1 MNGIISIGELV
12 FRVSNPLA
20 LKVNRVVPLMK
31 GLIKGKDTAS
41 TSIRALLASVF
52 ILGLNMLT
60 GIMTTRFL
68 GPSGRGDHATMI
80 LWPQFLAFVM
90 TIGMHSA
97 VVYNMKK
104 YPEDAGKLYVSS
116 LLLNCA
122 SGIIACAIGVYFIP
136 IWLSSS
142 SSQVIQFAQWAMMIT
157 PVILIMFVNH
167 AVLRA
172 RNEFAL
178 FNFVRYLMPLAT
190 LAVLLGFLA
199 AGKLTPFTSAIA
211 YLGPNVP
218 IVLWLTIR
226 LLRIYGVEWRGIWVS
241 MKRNI
246 QYGLG
251 SYGIDLLGNISL
263 YVDQII
269 VIRLLSPADL
279 GLYVVA
285 VSLSRTANIFSQ
297 SLSLILFPKSSGLPK
312 DEVIAMTVRAFRVST
327 FISILAA
334 IAAMLVAPYVLII
347 LYGSDFKSAVAVFRL
362 LILEV
367 VITGSSMVISQAYMS
382 LGRPSIVTM
391 MYAVGLGVLIP
402 LLLWLVPIFGIT
414 GVGMAMLLAA
424 FIRLGFIFI
433 HFPLTL
439 KVPFPSVFKFAEDM
453 GWVKQLVLSKV
464 KGYKNATD

>member
-1 MNGIISIGELV
+1 M

-31 GLIKGKDTAS
+31 GLMKGKDTVS
-41 TSIRALLASVF
+41 TSIRALLASMF

-60 GIMTTRFL
+60 GIMTSRFL

-104 YPEDAGKLYVSS
+104 YPEDAGKLYISS
-116 LLLNCA
+116 LLLSCA
-122 SGIIACAIGVYFIP
+122 SGIVACAIGVYFIP
-136 IWLSSS
+136 IWLSTY
-142 SSQVIQFAQWAMMIT
+142 SSQVIQFAQGAMIIT
-157 PVILIMFVNH
+157 PVILLTFVNN

-178 FNFVRYLMPLAT
+178 FNFVRYLMPIAT
-190 LAVLLGFLA
+190 LIMLLCFLA
-199 AGKLTPFTSAIA
+199 AGRLTPFTSAIA

-218 IVLWLTIR
+218 IVIWLTIR
-226 LLRIYGVEWRGIWVS
+226 LLRIYRVQWRGSWVS

-246 QYGLG
+246 KYGLG
-251 SYGIDLLGNISL
+251 SYGIDLLGNMSL
-263 YVDQII
+263 YVDQLI
-269 VIRLLSPADL
+269 VIRLLSSADL

-285 VSLSRTANIFSQ
+285 VSLSRMANIFSQ

-347 LYGSDFKSAVAVFRL
+347 LYGSDFKSAVSVFRL

-367 VITGSSMVISQAYMS
+367 VITGSSMVISQAYMA
-382 LGRPSIVTM
+382 LGRPGIVTM
-391 MYAVGLGVLIP
+391 MYAVGLGVMVP
-402 LLLWLVPIFGIT
+402 LLFWFVPVFGIT
-414 GVGMAMLLAA
+414 GAGMAMLLAA
-424 FIRLGFIFI
+424 IIRLGFILVN
-433 HFPLTL
+433 FPLTL
-439 KVPFPSVFKFAEDM
+439 KVPFPHIFKFTEDM
-453 GWVKQLVLSKV
+453 GWVKQIMLSKL